1 MSPCVNYIYDYIY
14 SPSVREIE
22 NYASLGVYTG
32 ISISLMLQKGYVF
45 MLLRKS
51 VSQNISNFE
60 MWSIFTL
67 LASLTTL
74 AAAAFVHPGLLH
86 TNADFT
92 RISAKVA
99 AGTEPWATAW
109 TKFTASPYSA
119 ATYAPSAVSIVYR
132 GSDGTH
138 AENYPLLYHDVAAA
152 YALAIRWKITGIA
165 QYGDAAIR
173 VMDAWSST
181 LTAISGNSDM
191 FLAAGIYGYE
201 FAQAGEIM
209 RSYPSWTN
217 FARFKTMLVNVF
229 YSQINEW
236 FVNHDA
242 GTYGQYALSVYA
254 GWDLCNMAG
263 AVAIG
268 ILADDQ
274 TIYNQGANWFL
285 TGTGNGQIFRTIP
298 YQHWFDN
305 EVIAQGQEAGR
316 DQGHNMLDIALLSM
330 IGKMAYNQG
339 NDLLGYNNSVI
350 LFA

>member
-1 MSPCVNYIYDYIY
+1 MKSILTLLT
-14 SPSVREIE
+14 ST
-22 NYASLGVYTG
+22 ASLIT
-32 ISISLMLQKGYVF
+32 I
-45 MLLRKS
+45 
-51 VSQNISNFE
+51 
-60 MWSIFTL
+60 
-67 LASLTTL
+67 ATT
-74 AAAAFVHPGLLH
+74 AFVHPGLLH

-92 RISAKVA
+92 RISAKIA
-99 AGTEPWATAW
+99 AGTQPWATAW

-119 ATYAPSAVSIVYR
+119 ASYTPSAVAIVYR

-138 AENYPLLYHDVAAA
+138 AENYPLLYRDVAAA

-165 QYGDAAIR
+165 QYGDASIR
-173 VMDAWSST
+173 IMDAWSST
-181 LTAISGNSDM
+181 LTALGGSSDL

-217 FARFKTMLVNVF
+217 FARFKNMLVNVF

-236 FVNHDA
+236 FVNHDG
-242 GTYGQYALSVYA
+242 GTYGQYALGVYA
-254 GWDLCNMAG
+254 GWDLANMAG

-285 TGTGNGQIFRTIP
+285 TGTGNGQIFRAIP
-298 YQHWFDN
+298 YQHWFEN
-305 EVIAQGQEAGR
+305 TVLAQGQEAGR
-316 DQGHNMLDIALLSM
+316 DQGHNMLDIALFSM

-339 NDLLGYNNSVI
+339 NDLLSYNNSLI